1 MEVKLYNTMSRATE
15 VFDPI
20 EAGQAG
26 IYTCGPTVYHH
37 AHIGNM
43 RAYVAADVLV
53 RTLRLSGL
61 DVKHVMN
68 ITDVGH
74 LTSDED
80 EGDDKMEVGAA
91 REGITAW
98 DIAERYTVS
107 FFEQSEKLNIKRPN
121 IVCRATDHIAQQITM
136 IEQLEEKGFAYK
148 TDEAVYFDTTK
159 IDDYGKLAR
168 LDVEGLRGGERVD
181 LGAKH
186 SKTDFALWKFSR
198 GEKRQMEWD
207 SPWGVGF
214 PGWHIECSAMS
225 AHYLGDQFDIH
236 TGGIDHIP
244 VHHTNEICQSECAT
258 GKAPFAKFWLH
269 SEFLRLLDD
278 IKMSKSSGDFLT
290 VFELEK
296 RGYDPLAF
304 RLLCLKAHYRTAMKF
319 SWDVL
324 DGAATQYRRMRL
336 AVTGLL
342 DQGHADAVADT
353 AADEATAPY
362 DTLIRSALYDDLA
375 TPAALTHLQ
384 AAIGDD
390 ALSADQKLS
399 LVKTFDGVFGLSLLE
414 PFVEESDSDAGEDV
428 QAMLEARQQARKDKD
443 WAEADRLRDAIAAA
457 GYVIVDTPDGPK
469 LEAAKA

>member
-168 LDVEGLRGGERVD
+168 LDLEGLRGGERVD

-258 GKAPFAKFWLH
+258 GKAPFAKYWLH

-336 AVTGLL
+336 AVTALL
-342 DQGHADAVADT
+342 DQGDADAVADT
-353 AADEATAPY
+353 AADEATARY

-375 TPAALTHLQ
+375 TPVALTHLQ

-390 ALSADQKLS
+390 TLSAAQKLS
-399 LVKTFDGVFGLSLLE
+399 LVKTFDGVFGLSLME
-414 PFVEESDSDAGEDV
+414 PFVEESGSDAGEDV

>member
-61 DVKHVMN
+61 NVKHVMN

-168 LDVEGLRGGERVD
+168 LDLEGLRGGERVD

-258 GKAPFAKFWLH
+258 GKAPFAKYWLH

-290 VFELEK
+290 VFELEN

-336 AVTGLL
+336 AVTALL
-342 DQGHADAVADT
+342 DQGDADAVADT
-353 AADEATAPY
+353 AADEATARY

-375 TPAALTHLQ
+375 TPVALTHLQ

-390 ALSADQKLS
+390 TLSAAQKLS
-399 LVKTFDGVFGLSLLE
+399 LVKTFDGVFGLSLME
-414 PFVEESDSDAGEDV
+414 PFVEESGSDAGEDV

-443 WAEADRLRDAIAAA
+443 WAEADRLREAIAAA